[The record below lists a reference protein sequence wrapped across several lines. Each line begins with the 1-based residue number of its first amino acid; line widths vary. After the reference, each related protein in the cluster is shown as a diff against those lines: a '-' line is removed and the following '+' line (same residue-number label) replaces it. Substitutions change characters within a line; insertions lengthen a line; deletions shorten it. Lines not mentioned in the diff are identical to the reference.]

1 MAIKRDYYEI
11 LGVDKKASASEIKQ
25 AYRKLALQY
34 HPDRV
39 APDKKKDAEEKF
51 KEISEAYAVLSDVQK
66 KTQYDQFGHAGIDGR
81 YTSEDIFR
89 GTDFRSVFEEFG
101 FGKGIFGDLFDL
113 FGGGGAHRKRGPARG
128 ADLEYILSISLEG
141 ANKGLERT
149 ISIYHTIT
157 CPLCHGDG
165 AKPGTK
171 KKTCSKCKGAGQ
183 VRYTQGFFSFAQPCS
198 QCNGRGEIIESPCSE
213 CKGRGKIRKSSKI
226 TIKIPPGVNTGNSI
240 RVRGKGEAGEL
251 GGPSGDLY
259 VVIKLNPHSLFE
271 RDGDD
276 IYCNIPISFAVA
288 TLGGEIQVPT
298 LNGKVKMKIPPGTET
313 NKTFRLSSKGI
324 PNVHGRGK
332 GDEFVTVMIQVP
344 SKLSSKEK
352 DLIRQLSLLD
362 GENLIDDGFLK
373 KMFK

>member
-1 MAIKRDYYEI
+1 MTIKRDYYEV
-11 LGVDKKASASEIKQ
+11 LGVNKNASAAQIKQ

-39 APDKKKDAEEKF
+39 APDKKKEAEEKF
-51 KEISEAYAVLSDVQK
+51 KEISEAYAVLTDTQK

-89 GTDFRSVFEEFG
+89 GTDFKGVFEEFG

-113 FGGGGAHRKRGPARG
+113 FGGGGVRRKRGPVRG
-128 ADLEYILSISLEG
+128 ADLEYILDISLEE
-141 ANKGLERT
+141 ANKSLEKT
-149 ISIYHTIT
+149 INIYHTIT

-171 KKTCSKCKGAGQ
+171 KKTCAKCKGAGQ
-183 VRYTQGFFSFAQPCS
+183 VRYTQGFFSFAQPCP
-198 QCNGRGEIIESPCSE
+198 QCKGRGEIIESPCPE
-213 CKGRGKIRKSSKI
+213 CNGRGKVRKSSKI
-226 TIKIPPGVNTGNSI
+226 TIRIPAGVNTGNSI

-259 VVIKLNPHSLFE
+259 VVIKLKPHSVFE

-276 IYCNIPISFAVA
+276 IYCNVPISFAVA
-288 TLGGEIQVPT
+288 ALGGEIHVPT
-298 LNGKVKMKIPPGTET
+298 LDGKVKMKIPPGTET
-313 NKTFRLSSKGI
+313 NKTFRLGSKGV
-324 PNVHGRGK
+324 PNVHGRGR
-332 GDEFVTVMIQVP
+332 GDGFVTVIVQVP
-344 SKLSSKEK
+344 SKLTSKEK
-352 DLIRQLSLLD
+352 ELIRELNLLD
-362 GENLIDDGFLK
+362 GENLSDEGFLK